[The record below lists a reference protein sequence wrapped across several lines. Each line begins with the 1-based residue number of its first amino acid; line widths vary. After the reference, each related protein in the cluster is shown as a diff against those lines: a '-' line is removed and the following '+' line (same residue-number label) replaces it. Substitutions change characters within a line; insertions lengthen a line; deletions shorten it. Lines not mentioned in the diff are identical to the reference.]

1 MSVIHWPY
9 PTKSL
14 TLKPQDALRAIADGI
29 EAGTHGEVVCV
40 GVVMR
45 GSKGTELFGAGPDS
59 TMPVLACLHQ
69 SAARTLE
76 GWTLK
81 DITPGADE

>member
-9 PTKSL
+9 STKSL
-14 TLKPQDALRAIADGI
+14 TLKPQDALRAIADAI
-29 EAGTHGEVVCV
+29 DAGTHGEVVAMS
-40 GVVMR
+40 VVMR
-45 GSKGTELFGAGPDS
+45 GSKGTEIFGAGPDS
-59 TMPVLACLHQ
+59 TMPVLSCLHA

-81 DITPGADE
+81 DITPGASE

>member
-9 PTKSL
+9 LTKSL
-14 TLKPQDALRAIADGI
+14 TLRPQDALRAIADEI
-29 EAGTHGEVVCV
+29 DAGTHGEVVCV

-45 GSKGTELFGAGPDS
+45 GSKGTELFGAGPES

-69 SAARTLE
+69 SAARTFE

-81 DITPGADE
+81 DITPGAEL

>member
-1 MSVIHWPY
+1 MSVIHWPF

-14 TLKPQDALRAIADGI
+14 TLKPQDALRAIADEI

-59 TMPVLACLHQ
+59 TMPVLSCLHA

-81 DITPGADE
+81 DITPGADG